1 MRDKILLMVF
11 ALMIIVGCGNSLDH
25 RVYGKWVEDKVS
37 FRKVLTFNEDGTY
50 TAYYPSN
57 RIDIK
62 DVNDKG
68 TYTTKEMPN
77 PERWKNGGCIIVL
90 DSDYG
95 NDYELDFIAYEKG
108 DSAILEFY
116 KIKTDRN
123 GNVSISN
130 EYSDMGIYIHK

>member
-1 MRDKILLMVF
+1 M
-11 ALMIIVGCGNSLDH
+11 MIAGCGNSLDH
-25 RVYGKWVEDKVS
+25 RVFGKWVEDKVC
-37 FRKVLTFNEDGTY
+37 FKKEFIFNENGTY

-57 RIDIK
+57 RIDRK
-62 DVNDKG
+62 DINDKG
-68 TYTTKEMPN
+68 TYTTREMPN
-77 PERWKNGGCIIVL
+77 PYKWKNGGCIIVL

-116 KIKTDRN
+116 EIKTDRN

-130 EYSDMGIYIHK
+130 EYSDMGIYLHK